1 MDIVDI
7 RSKTNDELRE
17 LLVNLG
23 KELVNAVLNRKV
35 DKSTNHFYCRNI
47 KKDIARVLTVLN
59 ERRKEEKHV

>member
-1 MDIVDI
+1 MV
-7 RSKTNDELRE
+7 
-17 LLVNLG
+17 G